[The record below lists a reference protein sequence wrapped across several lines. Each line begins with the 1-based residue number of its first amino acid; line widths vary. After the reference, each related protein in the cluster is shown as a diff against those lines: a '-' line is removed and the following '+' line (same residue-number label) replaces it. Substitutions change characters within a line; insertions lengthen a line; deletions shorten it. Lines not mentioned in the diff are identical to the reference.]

1 MHESCSA
8 ALCPGL
14 VDIDNGMMTSTG
26 NSIGDT
32 ATYTCDMGFELIG
45 SVTTTCT
52 RVDVNFAIFKP
63 APPSCRRES
72 TE

>member
-1 MHESCSA
+1 MHDSCSA
-8 ALCPGL
+8 ALCPGP
-14 VDIDNGMMTSTG
+14 VEIGNGMETFTN
-26 NSIGDT
+26 NSIDGT

-52 RVDVNFAIFKP
+52 RVNVNSAVFKP